1 MVTEN
6 EKTEQLIKTAME
18 TEAEKSSKAI
28 EHALQEERSR
38 SQKLLEE
45 QRVCV
50 HALVLK
56 PKAHIFV
63 GKYD

>member
-1 MVTEN
+1 MITEN
-6 EKTEQLIKTAME
+6 EKAEQLIKTAIE

-45 QRVCV
+45 QRVCGL
-50 HALVLK
+50 AFLSNQSLSLN
-56 PKAHIFV
+56 
-63 GKYD
+63 GTN